1 MSSIES
7 SKETKKIIT
16 GANPYM
22 PLWEHVPDGEPRV
35 FTYNGET
42 RIYLY
47 GSHDTKKTDYCGPD
61 YVVWSAPVD
70 DPTSWTCHGICYTAS
85 DGGDLYAPD
94 VVQKGDTF
102 YMYAAENRGSSIML
116 VTSKCPWGPFGDPVK
131 TELGFDPG
139 ILVDDDGKAYAF
151 WGFCECHA
159 GELNDDMATL
169 KPETIRRH
177 IIGHSKPF
185 WIKEDDGFVNPE
197 DGFFEASSP
206 RKINGKYVL
215 VYSKRYEYPRPDL
228 GVFGSCNGFLSYKWS
243 DSPLGDYKDGGD
255 ISFNGGEVIKGPDG
269 NGIMTYQWGNNHGS
283 LMKVKDQWYIFYHR
297 QTGVNEYAR
306 QSMAEPVDV
315 AAGKGGKIYIG
326 KISYENGEPVKSD
339 VVEHTSQGFFTDGL
353 DAYSFISAGYACHI
367 YDGTGK
373 PNYQGNAEGTN
384 KDVRVA
390 HIMPVYES
398 DSSPVVDIQSG
409 ATIGF
414 RYLNFGSDGASKVM
428 IKGDFPK
435 GFKINVR
442 LDSFDGE
449 IVASE
454 ELSYTTPEIVFE
466 PGKKISGKHAV
477 YFEFITEDDT
487 LRAMLDGFR
496 FEL

>member
-1 MSSIES
+1 MEA
-7 SKETKKIIT
+7 KKIVT

-70 DPTSWTCHGICYTAS
+70 DPTNWTCHGVCYTAS

-116 VTSKCPWGPFGDPVK
+116 VTSKCPWGPFENPVK

-139 ILVDDDGKAYAF
+139 ILVDDDGRVSAF
-151 WGFCECHA
+151 WGFCESHA

-169 KPETIRRH
+169 KPETVRH
-177 IIGHSKPF
+177 HIMGHSKPF
-185 WIKEDDGFVNPE
+185 WIKEDDGHVDPV

-215 VYSKRYEYPRPDL
+215 IYSKRYEYPKPSN
-228 GVFGSCNGFLSYKWS
+228 GVFGSCNGFLSYKWC
-243 DSPLGDYKDGGD
+243 DTPLGDYRPGGD
-255 ISFNGGEVIKGPDG
+255 ISFNGGEVITGPDG

-283 LMKVKDQWYIFYHR
+283 LMKVKDQWYVFYHR
-297 QTGVNEYAR
+297 QTGCNEYSR
-306 QSMAEPVDV
+306 QAMVEPVDI
-315 AAGKGGKIYIG
+315 ATGKDGKIYIG
-326 KISYENGEPVKSD
+326 KITYENGEPVSSD
-339 VVEHTSQGFFTDGL
+339 VVEATSQGFYLDGL
-353 DAYSFISAGYACHI
+353 DAFATISAGYTCHM
-367 YDGTGK
+367 YDGLGK
-373 PNYQGNAEGTN
+373 PMYQDNAEGTN
-384 KDVRVA
+384 KDRRVA
-390 HIMPVYES
+390 HIMPVYEG

-414 RYLNFGSDGASKVM
+414 KYLNFGTEGASKAELT
-428 IKGDFPK
+428 GDIPA
-435 GFKINVR
+435 GFKISIR
-442 LDSFDGE
+442 IDSYDGKTVS
-449 IVASE
+449 VAEVSE
-454 ELSYTTPEIVFE
+454 DSKTVVFE
-466 PGKKISGKHAV
+466 LGEKITGRHAV
-477 YFEFITEDDT
+477 YFGFNTENAED
-487 LRAMLDGFR
+487 RAVFDCFR
-496 FEL
+496 FE

>member
-1 MSSIES
+1 MEA
-7 SKETKKIIT
+7 KKIVT

-70 DPTSWTCHGICYTAS
+70 DPTNWTCHGVCYTAS

-116 VTSKCPWGPFGDPVK
+116 VTSKCPWGPFENPVK

-139 ILVDDDGKAYAF
+139 ILVDDDGRVYAF
-151 WGFCECHA
+151 WGFCESHA

-169 KPETIRRH
+169 KPETVRH
-177 IIGHSKPF
+177 HIMGHSKPF
-185 WIKEDDGFVNPE
+185 WIKEDDGHVDPV

-215 VYSKRYEYPRPDL
+215 IYSKRYEYPKPSN
-228 GVFGSCNGFLSYKWS
+228 GVFGSCNGFLSYKWC
-243 DSPLGDYKDGGD
+243 DTPLGDYRPGGD
-255 ISFNGGEVIKGPDG
+255 ISFNGGEVITGPDG

-283 LMKVKDQWYIFYHR
+283 LMKVKDQWYVFYHR
-297 QTGVNEYAR
+297 QTGCNEYSR
-306 QSMAEPVDV
+306 QAMVEPVDI
-315 AAGKGGKIYIG
+315 ATGKDGKIYIG
-326 KISYENGEPVKSD
+326 KITYENGEPVSSD
-339 VVEHTSQGFFTDGL
+339 VVEATSQGFYLDGL
-353 DAYSFISAGYACHI
+353 DAFATISAGYTCHM
-367 YDGTGK
+367 YDGLGK
-373 PNYQGNAEGTN
+373 PMYQDNAEGTN
-384 KDVRVA
+384 KDRRVA
-390 HIMPVYES
+390 HIMPVYEG

-414 RYLNFGSDGASKVM
+414 KYLNFGTEGASKAELT
-428 IKGDFPK
+428 GDIPA
-435 GFKINVR
+435 GFKISIR
-442 LDSFDGE
+442 IDSYDGKTVS
-449 IVASE
+449 VAEVSE
-454 ELSYTTPEIVFE
+454 DSKTVVFE
-466 PGKKISGKHAV
+466 LGEKITGRHAV
-477 YFEFITEDDT
+477 YFGFNTENAED
-487 LRAMLDGFR
+487 RAVFDCFR
-496 FEL
+496 FE

>member
-1 MSSIES
+1 MEA
-7 SKETKKIIT
+7 KKIVT

-35 FTYNGET
+35 FTYHGET

-70 DPTSWTCHGICYTAS
+70 EPTNWTCHGVCYTAS

-116 VTSKCPWGPFGDPVK
+116 VTSKCPWGPFTNPVK

-139 ILVDDDGKAYAF
+139 ILVDDDGRTYAF
-151 WGFCECHA
+151 WGFCESHA

-169 KPETIRRH
+169 KPETIRHH
-177 IIGHSKPF
+177 IMGHSKPF
-185 WIKEDDGFVNPE
+185 WIKEDDGHVDPV

-215 VYSKRYEYPRPDL
+215 IYSKRYEYPKPEN
-228 GVFGSCNGFLSYKWS
+228 GVFGSCNGFLSYKWA
-243 DSPLGDYKDGGD
+243 DSPLGDYKEGGD
-255 ISFNGGEVIKGPDG
+255 ISFNGGEVITGPDG

-283 LMKVKDQWYIFYHR
+283 LMKVKDQWYVFYHR
-297 QTGVNEYAR
+297 QTGCNEYSR
-306 QSMAEPVDV
+306 QAMVEPVDI
-315 AAGKGGKIYIG
+315 AMGKDGKIYIG
-326 KISYENGEPVKSD
+326 KITYENGEPVKSD
-339 VVEHTSQGFFTDGL
+339 VVEATSQGFYLDGL
-353 DAYSFISAGYACHI
+353 DAYSVISAGYTCHM
-367 YDGTGK
+367 YDGLGK
-373 PNYQGNAEGTN
+373 PMYQDNAEGTN
-384 KDVRVA
+384 KDKRVA
-390 HIMPVYES
+390 HIQPVYEG

-414 RYLNFGSDGASKVM
+414 KYLNFGEEGASSAVLTGS
-428 IKGDFPK
+428 IPAGT
-435 GFKINVR
+435 KISVI
-442 LDSFDGE
+442 LDSYDGE
-449 IVASE
+449 AAGAAEVLADSKEITLD
-454 ELSYTTPEIVFE
+454 LS
-466 PGKKISGKHAV
+466 KKVTGKHAV
-477 YFEFITEDDT
+477 YFSFMNNDEEKRSIFDT
-487 LRAMLDGFR
+487 FR
-496 FEL
+496 FEI

>member
-1 MSSIES
+1 MDI
-7 SKETKKIIT
+7 KKIVT

-70 DPTSWTCHGICYTAS
+70 EPTNWTCHGICYTAS

-116 VTSKCPWGPFGDPVK
+116 VTSKTPWGPFTNPVK

-139 ILVDDDGKAYAF
+139 ILVDDDGRVYAY
-151 WGFCECHA
+151 WGFCESHA
-159 GELNDDMATL
+159 GELNDDMCTL
-169 KPETIRRH
+169 KKDTIVHH
-177 IIGHSKPF
+177 IMGHSKPF
-185 WIKEDDGFVNPE
+185 WITEDDGHVIPE

-215 VYSKRYEYPRPDL
+215 VYSKRYEYNKPSL

-243 DSPLGDYKDGGD
+243 DSPLGEYKMGGD
-255 ISFNGGEVIKGPDG
+255 ISFNGGEILTDSDG

-297 QTGVNEYAR
+297 QTGCNEYAR
-306 QSMAEPVDV
+306 QAMVEPVDV
-315 AAGKGGKIYIG
+315 ALGKDGKIYIG
-326 KISYENGEPVKSD
+326 KIAYEGGEPVSSD
-339 VVEHTSQGFFTDGL
+339 IVDQTSQGFYLDGL
-353 DAYSFISAGYACHI
+353 DAYSIISAGYTCHM
-367 YDGTGK
+367 YDGLGK
-373 PNYQGNAEGTN
+373 PMYQDNAEGTN
-384 KDVRVA
+384 KDRRVA
-390 HIMPVYES
+390 HIEPVYEGES
-398 DSSPVVDIQSG
+398 APVVDIQSG

-414 RYLNFGSDGASKVM
+414 RYINFGSDGAAKAILTGSV
-428 IKGDFPK
+428 PA
-435 GFKINVR
+435 GFKVTVR
-442 LDSFDGE
+442 IDSYDGKSVGAKTVE
-449 IVASE
+449 TDSNEVAIDLCEKVSE
-454 ELSYTTPEIVFE
+454 
-466 PGKKISGKHAV
+466 KHAV
-477 YFEFITEDDT
+477 YFEFVTDNSDD
-487 LRAMLDGFR
+487 RAVFDTFR
-496 FEL
+496 FE

>member
-1 MSSIES
+1 MEKRIV
-7 SKETKKIIT
+7 T

-70 DPTSWTCHGICYTAS
+70 DPTNWTCHGICYTAS

-116 VTSKCPWGPFGDPVK
+116 VTSKCPWGPFENPVK

-139 ILVDDDGKAYAF
+139 ILVDDDGRTYAF
-151 WGFCECHA
+151 WGFCESHA

-169 KPETIRRH
+169 KKETVRH
-177 IIGHSKPF
+177 HIMGHSKPF
-185 WIKEDDGFVNPE
+185 WIKEDDGHVDPV

-215 VYSKRYEYPRPDL
+215 IYSKRYEYPKPEN
-228 GVFGSCNGFLSYKWS
+228 GVFGSCNGFLSYKWC
-243 DSPLGDYKDGGD
+243 DTPLGDYQPGGD
-255 ISFNGGEVIKGPDG
+255 ISFNGGEVITGPDG

-283 LMKVKDQWYIFYHR
+283 LMKVKDQWYVFYHR
-297 QTGVNEYAR
+297 QTGCNEYSR
-306 QSMAEPVDV
+306 QAMVEPVDI
-315 AAGKGGKIYIG
+315 AMGKDGKIYIG
-326 KISYENGEPVKSD
+326 KITYENGEPVKSD
-339 VVEHTSQGFFTDGL
+339 VVEATSQGFYLDGL
-353 DAYSFISAGYACHI
+353 DAYSIISAGYTCHM
-367 YDGTGK
+367 YDGLGK
-373 PNYQGNAEGTN
+373 PMYQGNAEGTN
-384 KDVRVA
+384 EGVRVA
-390 HIMPVYES
+390 HIMPVYEGE
-398 DSSPVVDIQSG
+398 SSPVVDIQSG

-414 RYLNFGSDGASKVM
+414 KYINFGSEGASKAVLT
-428 IKGDFPK
+428 GDIPAGTK
-435 GFKINVR
+435 VSVVLGSYNGEVVAVTDVNK
-442 LDSFDGE
+442 DSTE
-449 IVASE
+449 ISF
-454 ELSYTTPEIVFE
+454 ELT
-466 PGKKISGKHAV
+466 KKVTGKHAV
-477 YFEFITEDDT
+477 YFAFMNNDEEKRSIFDT
-487 LRAMLDGFR
+487 FR
-496 FEL
+496 FEI

>member
-1 MSSIES
+1 MEA
-7 SKETKKIIT
+7 KKIVT

-70 DPTSWTCHGICYTAS
+70 EPTNWTCHGICYTAS

-116 VTSKCPWGPFGDPVK
+116 VTSKCPWGPFTNPVK

-139 ILVDDDGKAYAF
+139 ILVDDDGRTYAF
-151 WGFCECHA
+151 WGFCESHA

-169 KPETIRRH
+169 KPETVRH
-177 IIGHSKPF
+177 HIMGHSKPF
-185 WIKEDDGFVNPE
+185 WIKEDDGHVDPV

-215 VYSKRYEYPRPDL
+215 IYSKRYEYPKPSN
-228 GVFGSCNGFLSYKWS
+228 GVFGSCNGFLSYKWC
-243 DSPLGDYKDGGD
+243 DTPLGDYRPGGD
-255 ISFNGGEVIKGPDG
+255 ISFNGGEVITGPDG

-283 LMKVKDQWYIFYHR
+283 LMKVKDQWYVFYHR
-297 QTGVNEYAR
+297 QTGCNEYSR
-306 QSMAEPVDV
+306 QAMVEPVDI
-315 AAGKGGKIYIG
+315 AMGKDGKIYIG
-326 KISYENGEPVKSD
+326 KITYENGEPVKSD
-339 VVEHTSQGFFTDGL
+339 VVEATSQGFYLDGL
-353 DAYSFISAGYACHI
+353 DAFAVISAGYTCHM
-367 YDGTGK
+367 YDGLGK
-373 PNYQGNAEGTN
+373 PMYQGNAEGTN
-384 KDVRVA
+384 EGVRVA
-390 HIMPVYES
+390 HIQPVYEG

-414 RYLNFGSDGASKVM
+414 KYLNFGTEGASKAVLT
-428 IKGDFPK
+428 GDIPA
-435 GFKINVR
+435 GTTVSIM
-442 LDSFDGE
+442 LDSYNGKTVATTEVSADSKE
-449 IVASE
+449 ITF
-454 ELSYTTPEIVFE
+454 ELTEKVT
-466 PGKKISGKHAV
+466 GKHAV
-477 YFEFITEDDT
+477 YFSFMNNDEEKRSIFDT
-487 LRAMLDGFR
+487 FR

>member
-1 MSSIES
+1 MEA
-7 SKETKKIIT
+7 KKIVT

-70 DPTSWTCHGICYTAS
+70 DPTNWTCHGVCYTAS

-116 VTSKCPWGPFGDPVK
+116 VTSKCPWGPFTNPVK

-139 ILVDDDGKAYAF
+139 ILVDDDGRTYAF
-151 WGFCECHA
+151 WGFCESHA

-169 KPETIRRH
+169 KPETIRHH
-177 IIGHSKPF
+177 IMGHSKPF
-185 WIKEDDGFVNPE
+185 WIKEDDGHVDPV

-215 VYSKRYEYPRPDL
+215 IYSKRYEYPKPEN

-243 DSPLGDYKDGGD
+243 NTPLGDYQMGGD

-283 LMKVKDQWYIFYHR
+283 LMKVKDQWYVFYHR
-297 QTGVNEYAR
+297 QTGCNEYSR
-306 QSMAEPVDV
+306 QAMVEPVDI
-315 AAGKGGKIYIG
+315 AMGKDGKIYIG
-326 KISYENGEPVKSD
+326 KITYENGEPVKSD
-339 VVEHTSQGFFTDGL
+339 VVEATSQGFYLDGL
-353 DAYSFISAGYACHI
+353 DAYSVISAGYTCHM
-367 YDGTGK
+367 YDGLGK
-373 PNYQGNAEGTN
+373 PMYQDNAEGTN
-384 KDVRVA
+384 KGRRVA
-390 HIMPVYES
+390 HIQPVYEG

-414 RYLNFGSDGASKVM
+414 KYLNFGEVGASSAVLTGS
-428 IKGDFPK
+428 IPAGT
-435 GFKINVR
+435 KISVI
-442 LDSFDGE
+442 LDSYDGE
-449 IVASE
+449 AAGAAEVLTDSKEITLD
-454 ELSYTTPEIVFE
+454 LS
-466 PGKKISGKHAV
+466 KKVTGKHAV
-477 YFEFITEDDT
+477 YFSFMNNDEEKRSIFDT
-487 LRAMLDGFR
+487 FR
-496 FEL
+496 FEI

>member
-1 MSSIES
+1 MEA
-7 SKETKKIIT
+7 KKIVT

-70 DPTSWTCHGICYTAS
+70 DPTNWTCHGVCYTAS

-116 VTSKCPWGPFGDPVK
+116 VTSKCPWGPFENPVK

-139 ILVDDDGKAYAF
+139 ILVDDDGRVYAF
-151 WGFCECHA
+151 WGFCESHA

-169 KPETIRRH
+169 KPETVRH
-177 IIGHSKPF
+177 HIMGHSKPF
-185 WIKEDDGFVNPE
+185 WIKEDDGHVDPV

-215 VYSKRYEYPRPDL
+215 IYSKRYEYPKPSN
-228 GVFGSCNGFLSYKWS
+228 GVFGSCNGFLSYKWC
-243 DSPLGDYKDGGD
+243 DTPLGDYRPGGD
-255 ISFNGGEVIKGPDG
+255 ISFNGGEVITGPDG

-283 LMKVKDQWYIFYHR
+283 LMKVKDQWYVFYHR
-297 QTGVNEYAR
+297 QTGCNEYSR
-306 QSMAEPVDV
+306 QAMVEPVDI
-315 AAGKGGKIYIG
+315 ATGKDGKIYIG
-326 KISYENGEPVKSD
+326 KITYENGEPVSSD
-339 VVEHTSQGFFTDGL
+339 VVEATSQGFYLDGL
-353 DAYSFISAGYACHI
+353 DAFATISAGYTCHM
-367 YDGTGK
+367 YDGLGK
-373 PNYQGNAEGTN
+373 PMYQDNAEGTN
-384 KDVRVA
+384 KDKRVA
-390 HIMPVYES
+390 HIRPVYEG

-414 RYLNFGSDGASKVM
+414 KYLNFGTEGASKAELT
-428 IKGDFPK
+428 GDIPA
-435 GFKINVR
+435 GFKISIR
-442 LDSFDGE
+442 IDSYDGKTVS
-449 IVASE
+449 VAEVTEDSK
-454 ELSYTTPEIVFE
+454 TVVFE
-466 PGKKISGKHAV
+466 LGEKITGRHAV
-477 YFEFITEDDT
+477 YFGFNTENAED
-487 LRAMLDGFR
+487 RAVFDCFR
-496 FEL
+496 FE

>member
-1 MSSIES
+1 MEA
-7 SKETKKIIT
+7 KKIVT

-70 DPTSWTCHGICYTAS
+70 DPTNWTCHGVCYTAS

-116 VTSKCPWGPFGDPVK
+116 VTSKCPWGPFENPVK

-139 ILVDDDGKAYAF
+139 ILVDDDGRVYAF
-151 WGFCECHA
+151 WGFCESHA

-169 KPETIRRH
+169 KPETVRH
-177 IIGHSKPF
+177 HIMGHSKPF
-185 WIKEDDGFVNPE
+185 WIKEDDGHVDPV

-215 VYSKRYEYPRPDL
+215 IYSKRYEYPKPSN
-228 GVFGSCNGFLSYKWS
+228 GVFGSCNGFLSYKWC
-243 DSPLGDYKDGGD
+243 DTPLGDYRPGGD
-255 ISFNGGEVIKGPDG
+255 ISFNGGEIITGPDG

-283 LMKVKDQWYIFYHR
+283 LMKVKDQWYVFYHR
-297 QTGVNEYAR
+297 QTGCNEYSR
-306 QSMAEPVDV
+306 QAMVEPVDI
-315 AAGKGGKIYIG
+315 ATGKDGKIYIG
-326 KISYENGEPVKSD
+326 KITYENGEPVSSD
-339 VVEHTSQGFFTDGL
+339 VVEATSQGFYLDGL
-353 DAYSFISAGYACHI
+353 DAFATISAGYTCHM
-367 YDGTGK
+367 YDGLGK
-373 PNYQGNAEGTN
+373 PMYQDNAEGTN
-384 KDVRVA
+384 KDKRVA
-390 HIMPVYES
+390 HIRPVYEG

-414 RYLNFGSDGASKVM
+414 KYLNFGTEGASKAELT
-428 IKGDFPK
+428 GDIPA
-435 GFKINVR
+435 GFKISIR
-442 LDSFDGE
+442 IDSYDGKTVS
-449 IVASE
+449 VAEVTEDSK
-454 ELSYTTPEIVFE
+454 TVVFE
-466 PGKKISGKHAV
+466 LGEKITGRHAV
-477 YFEFITEDDT
+477 YFGFNTENAED
-487 LRAMLDGFR
+487 RAVFDCFR
-496 FEL
+496 FE

>member
-1 MSSIES
+1 MEA
-7 SKETKKIIT
+7 KKIVT

-70 DPTSWTCHGICYTAS
+70 DPTNWTCHGVCYTAS

-116 VTSKCPWGPFGDPVK
+116 VTSKCPWGPFENPVK

-139 ILVDDDGKAYAF
+139 ILVDDDGRVYAF
-151 WGFCECHA
+151 WGFCESHA

-169 KPETIRRH
+169 KPETVRH
-177 IIGHSKPF
+177 HIMGHSKPF
-185 WIKEDDGFVNPE
+185 WIKEDDGHVDPV

-215 VYSKRYEYPRPDL
+215 IYSKRYEYPKPSN
-228 GVFGSCNGFLSYKWS
+228 GVFGSCNGFLSYKWC
-243 DSPLGDYKDGGD
+243 DTPLGDYRPGGD
-255 ISFNGGEVIKGPDG
+255 ISFNGGEVITGPDG
-269 NGIMTYQWGNNHGS
+269 KGIMTYQWGNNHGS
-283 LMKVKDQWYIFYHR
+283 LMKVKDQWYVFYHR
-297 QTGVNEYAR
+297 QTGCNEYSR
-306 QSMAEPVDV
+306 QAMVEPVDI
-315 AAGKGGKIYIG
+315 ATGKDGKIYIG
-326 KISYENGEPVKSD
+326 KITYENGEPVSSD
-339 VVEHTSQGFFTDGL
+339 VVEATSQGFYLDGL
-353 DAYSFISAGYACHI
+353 DAFATISAGYTCHM
-367 YDGTGK
+367 YDGLGK
-373 PNYQGNAEGTN
+373 PMYQDNAEGTN
-384 KDVRVA
+384 KDRRVA
-390 HIMPVYES
+390 HIMPVYEG

-414 RYLNFGSDGASKVM
+414 KYLNFGTEGASKAELT
-428 IKGDFPK
+428 GDIPA
-435 GFKINVR
+435 GFKISIR
-442 LDSFDGE
+442 IDSYDGKTVS
-449 IVASE
+449 VAEVSE
-454 ELSYTTPEIVFE
+454 DSKTVVFE
-466 PGKKISGKHAV
+466 LGEKITGRHAV
-477 YFEFITEDDT
+477 YFGFNTENAED
-487 LRAMLDGFR
+487 RAVFDCFR
-496 FEL
+496 FE

>member
-1 MSSIES
+1 MEA
-7 SKETKKIIT
+7 KKIVT

-70 DPTSWTCHGICYTAS
+70 DPTNWTCHGVCYTAS

-116 VTSKCPWGPFGDPVK
+116 VTSKCPWGPFTNPVK

-139 ILVDDDGKAYAF
+139 ILVDDDGRTYAF
-151 WGFCECHA
+151 WGFCESHA

-169 KPETIRRH
+169 KPETIRHH
-177 IIGHSKPF
+177 IMGHSKPF
-185 WIKEDDGFVNPE
+185 WIKEDDGHVDPV

-215 VYSKRYEYPRPDL
+215 IYSKRYEYPKPSN
-228 GVFGSCNGFLSYKWS
+228 GVFGSCNGFLSYKWC
-243 DSPLGDYKDGGD
+243 DTPLGDYRPGGD
-255 ISFNGGEVIKGPDG
+255 ISFNGGEVITGPDG

-283 LMKVKDQWYIFYHR
+283 LMKVKDQWYVFYHR
-297 QTGVNEYAR
+297 QTGCNEYSR
-306 QSMAEPVDV
+306 QAMVEPVDI
-315 AAGKGGKIYIG
+315 AMGKDGKIYIG
-326 KISYENGEPVKSD
+326 KITYENGEPVSSD
-339 VVEHTSQGFFTDGL
+339 VVEATSQGFYLNGL
-353 DAYSFISAGYACHI
+353 DAFATISAGYTCHM
-367 YDGTGK
+367 YDGLGK
-373 PNYQGNAEGTN
+373 PMYQDNAEGTN
-384 KDVRVA
+384 KDKRVA
-390 HIMPVYES
+390 HIRPVYEG

-414 RYLNFGSDGASKVM
+414 KYLNFGTEGASKAELT
-428 IKGDFPK
+428 GDIPA
-435 GFKINVR
+435 GFKISIR
-442 LDSFDGE
+442 IDSYDGKTVS
-449 IVASE
+449 VAEVSE
-454 ELSYTTPEIVFE
+454 DSKTVVFE
-466 PGKKISGKHAV
+466 LGEKITGRHAV
-477 YFEFITEDDT
+477 YFGFNTENAED
-487 LRAMLDGFR
+487 RAVFDCFR
-496 FEL
+496 FE

>member
-1 MSSIES
+1 MEA
-7 SKETKKIIT
+7 KKIVT

-70 DPTSWTCHGICYTAS
+70 DPTNWTCHGVCYTAS

-116 VTSKCPWGPFGDPVK
+116 VTSKCPWGPFENPVK

-139 ILVDDDGKAYAF
+139 ILVDDDGRVYAF
-151 WGFCECHA
+151 WGFCESHA

-169 KPETIRRH
+169 KPETVRH
-177 IIGHSKPF
+177 HIMGHSKPF
-185 WIKEDDGFVNPE
+185 WIKEDDGHVDPV

-215 VYSKRYEYPRPDL
+215 IYSKRYEYPKPEN
-228 GVFGSCNGFLSYKWS
+228 GVFGSCNGFLSYKWA
-243 DSPLGDYKDGGD
+243 DSPLGDYKEGGD
-255 ISFNGGEVIKGPDG
+255 ISFNGGEVITGPDG

-283 LMKVKDQWYIFYHR
+283 LMKVKDQWYVFYHR
-297 QTGVNEYAR
+297 QTGCNEYSR
-306 QSMAEPVDV
+306 QAMVEPVDI
-315 AAGKGGKIYIG
+315 AMGKDGKIYIG
-326 KISYENGEPVKSD
+326 KITYENGEPVKSD
-339 VVEHTSQGFFTDGL
+339 VVEATSQGFYLDGL
-353 DAYSFISAGYACHI
+353 DAFAVISAGYTCHM
-367 YDGTGK
+367 YDGLGK
-373 PNYQGNAEGTN
+373 PMYQGNAEGTN
-384 KDVRVA
+384 EGVRVA
-390 HIMPVYES
+390 HIQPVYEG

-414 RYLNFGSDGASKVM
+414 KYLNFGTEGASKAVLT
-428 IKGDFPK
+428 GDIPAGTK
-435 GFKINVR
+435 VSIM
-442 LDSFDGE
+442 LDSYNGKTVATTEVSADSKE
-449 IVASE
+449 ITF
-454 ELSYTTPEIVFE
+454 ELTEKVT
-466 PGKKISGKHAV
+466 GKHAV
-477 YFEFITEDDT
+477 YFGFMNNDEEKRSIFDT
-487 LRAMLDGFR
+487 FR

>member
-1 MSSIES
+1 MEA
-7 SKETKKIIT
+7 KKIVT

-70 DPTSWTCHGICYTAS
+70 DPTNWTCHGVCYTAS

-116 VTSKCPWGPFGDPVK
+116 VTSKCPWGPFENPVK

-139 ILVDDDGKAYAF
+139 ILVDDDGRTYAF
-151 WGFCECHA
+151 WGFCESHA

-169 KPETIRRH
+169 KPETVRH
-177 IIGHSKPF
+177 HIMGHSKPF
-185 WIKEDDGFVNPE
+185 WIKEDDGHVDPV

-215 VYSKRYEYPRPDL
+215 IYSKRYEYPKPSN
-228 GVFGSCNGFLSYKWS
+228 GVFGSCNGFLSYKWC
-243 DSPLGDYKDGGD
+243 DTPLGDYRPGGD
-255 ISFNGGEVIKGPDG
+255 ISFNGGEVITGPDG

-283 LMKVKDQWYIFYHR
+283 LMKVKDQWYVFYHR
-297 QTGVNEYAR
+297 QTGCNEYSR
-306 QSMAEPVDV
+306 QAMVEPVDI
-315 AAGKGGKIYIG
+315 ATGKDGKIYIG
-326 KISYENGEPVKSD
+326 KITYENGEPVSSD
-339 VVEHTSQGFFTDGL
+339 VVEATSQGFYLDGL
-353 DAYSFISAGYACHI
+353 DAFATISAGYTCHM
-367 YDGTGK
+367 YDGLGK
-373 PNYQGNAEGTN
+373 PMYQDNAEGTN
-384 KDVRVA
+384 KDKRVA
-390 HIMPVYES
+390 HIQPVYEG

-414 RYLNFGSDGASKVM
+414 KYLNFGTEGASKAELT
-428 IKGDFPK
+428 GDIPA
-435 GFKINVR
+435 GFKISIR
-442 LDSFDGE
+442 IDSYDGKTVS
-449 IVASE
+449 VAEVSE
-454 ELSYTTPEIVFE
+454 DSKTVVFE
-466 PGKKISGKHAV
+466 LGEKITGRHAV
-477 YFEFITEDDT
+477 YFGFNTENAED
-487 LRAMLDGFR
+487 RAVFDCFR
-496 FEL
+496 FE

>member
-1 MSSIES
+1 MEA
-7 SKETKKIIT
+7 KKIVT

-70 DPTSWTCHGICYTAS
+70 DPTNWTCHGVCYTAS

-116 VTSKCPWGPFGDPVK
+116 VTSKCPWGPFENPVK

-139 ILVDDDGKAYAF
+139 ILVDDDGRVYAF
-151 WGFCECHA
+151 WGFCESHA

-169 KPETIRRH
+169 KPETVRH
-177 IIGHSKPF
+177 HIMGHSKPF
-185 WIKEDDGFVNPE
+185 WIKEDDGHVDPV

-215 VYSKRYEYPRPDL
+215 IYSKRYEYPKPSN
-228 GVFGSCNGFLSYKWS
+228 GVFGSCNGFLSYKWC
-243 DSPLGDYKDGGD
+243 DTPLGDYRPGGD
-255 ISFNGGEVIKGPDG
+255 ISFNGGEVITGPDG

-283 LMKVKDQWYIFYHR
+283 LMKVKNQWYVFYHR
-297 QTGVNEYAR
+297 QTGCNEYSR
-306 QSMAEPVDV
+306 QAMVEPVDI
-315 AAGKGGKIYIG
+315 ATGKDGKIYIG
-326 KISYENGEPVKSD
+326 KITYENGEPVSSD
-339 VVEHTSQGFFTDGL
+339 VVEATSQGFYLDGL
-353 DAYSFISAGYACHI
+353 DAFATISAGYTCHM
-367 YDGTGK
+367 YDGLGK
-373 PNYQGNAEGTN
+373 PMYQDNAEGTN
-384 KDVRVA
+384 KDRRVA
-390 HIMPVYES
+390 HIMPVYEG

-414 RYLNFGSDGASKVM
+414 KYLNFGTEGASKAELT
-428 IKGDFPK
+428 GDIPA
-435 GFKINVR
+435 GFKISIR
-442 LDSFDGE
+442 IDSYDGKTVS
-449 IVASE
+449 VAEVTEDSK
-454 ELSYTTPEIVFE
+454 TVVFE
-466 PGKKISGKHAV
+466 LGEKITGRHAV
-477 YFEFITEDDT
+477 YFGFNTENAED
-487 LRAMLDGFR
+487 RAVFDCFR
-496 FEL
+496 FE

>member
-1 MSSIES
+1 MEA
-7 SKETKKIIT
+7 KKIVT

-61 YVVWSAPVD
+61 YVVWSAPID
-70 DPTSWTCHGICYTAS
+70 DPTNWTCHGVCYTAS

-116 VTSKCPWGPFGDPVK
+116 VTSKCPWGPFENPVK

-139 ILVDDDGKAYAF
+139 ILVDDDGRVYAF
-151 WGFCECHA
+151 WGFCESHA

-169 KPETIRRH
+169 KPETVRH
-177 IIGHSKPF
+177 HIMGHSKPF
-185 WIKEDDGFVNPE
+185 WIKEDDGHVDPV

-215 VYSKRYEYPRPDL
+215 IYSKRYEYPKPSN
-228 GVFGSCNGFLSYKWS
+228 GVFGSCNGFLSYKWC
-243 DSPLGDYKDGGD
+243 DTPLGDYRPGGD
-255 ISFNGGEVIKGPDG
+255 ISFNGGEVITGPDG

-283 LMKVKDQWYIFYHR
+283 LMKVKDQWYVFYHR
-297 QTGVNEYAR
+297 QTGCNEYSR
-306 QSMAEPVDV
+306 QAMVEPVDI
-315 AAGKGGKIYIG
+315 AMGKDGKIYIG
-326 KISYENGEPVKSD
+326 KITYENGEPVSSD
-339 VVEHTSQGFFTDGL
+339 VVEATSQGFYLDGL
-353 DAYSFISAGYACHI
+353 DAYSVISAGYTCHM
-367 YDGTGK
+367 YDGLGK
-373 PNYQGNAEGTN
+373 PMYQDNAEGTN
-384 KDVRVA
+384 KDKRVA
-390 HIMPVYES
+390 HIRPVYEG

-414 RYLNFGSDGASKVM
+414 KYLNFGTEGASKAELT
-428 IKGDFPK
+428 GDIPA
-435 GFKINVR
+435 GFKISIR
-442 LDSFDGE
+442 IDSYDGKTVS
-449 IVASE
+449 VAEVSE
-454 ELSYTTPEIVFE
+454 DSKTVVFE
-466 PGKKISGKHAV
+466 LGEKITGRHAV
-477 YFEFITEDDT
+477 YFGFNTENAED
-487 LRAMLDGFR
+487 RAVFDCFR
-496 FEL
+496 FE

>member
-1 MSSIES
+1 MEA
-7 SKETKKIIT
+7 KKIVT

-70 DPTSWTCHGICYTAS
+70 DPTNWTCHGVCYTAS

-116 VTSKCPWGPFGDPVK
+116 VTSKCPWGPFENPVK

-139 ILVDDDGKAYAF
+139 ILVDDDGRVYAF
-151 WGFCECHA
+151 WGFCESHA

-169 KPETIRRH
+169 KPETIRHH
-177 IIGHSKPF
+177 IMGHSKPF
-185 WIKEDDGFVNPE
+185 WIKEDDGHVDPV

-215 VYSKRYEYPRPDL
+215 IYSKRYEYPKPSN
-228 GVFGSCNGFLSYKWS
+228 GVFGSCNGFLSYKWC
-243 DSPLGDYKDGGD
+243 DTPLGDYRPGGD
-255 ISFNGGEVIKGPDG
+255 ISFNGGEVITGPDG

-283 LMKVKDQWYIFYHR
+283 LMKVKDQWYVFYHR
-297 QTGVNEYAR
+297 QTGCNEYSR
-306 QSMAEPVDV
+306 QAMVEPVDI
-315 AAGKGGKIYIG
+315 ATGKDGKIYIG
-326 KISYENGEPVKSD
+326 KITYENGEPVSSD
-339 VVEHTSQGFFTDGL
+339 VVEATSQGFYLDGL
-353 DAYSFISAGYACHI
+353 DAFATISAGYTCHM
-367 YDGTGK
+367 YDGLGK
-373 PNYQGNAEGTN
+373 PMYQDNAEGTN
-384 KDVRVA
+384 KDKRVA
-390 HIMPVYES
+390 HIRPVYEG

-414 RYLNFGSDGASKVM
+414 KYLNFGTEGASKAELT
-428 IKGDFPK
+428 GDIPA
-435 GFKINVR
+435 GFKISIR
-442 LDSFDGE
+442 IDSYDGKTVS
-449 IVASE
+449 VAEVSE
-454 ELSYTTPEIVFE
+454 DSKTVVFE
-466 PGKKISGKHAV
+466 LGEKITGRHAV
-477 YFEFITEDDT
+477 YFGFNTENAED
-487 LRAMLDGFR
+487 RAVFDCFR
-496 FEL
+496 FE

>member
-1 MSSIES
+1 MSN
-7 SKETKKIIT
+7 KKMVR

-70 DPTSWTCHGICYTAS
+70 DPTNWTCHGICYTAS

-116 VTSKCPWGPFGDPVK
+116 VTSKCPWGPFENPVK

-139 ILVDDDGKAYAF
+139 ILVDDDGKVYAF
-151 WGFCECHA
+151 WGFCQCHA
-159 GELNDDMATL
+159 AELNDDMCTI
-169 KPETIRRH
+169 KKETIRNH

-185 WIKEDDGFVNPE
+185 WIKEDDGHVVPT

-206 RKINGKYVL
+206 RKINGKYVF
-215 VYSKRYEYPRPDL
+215 VYSKRYEYNKPEL

-243 DSPLGDYKDGGD
+243 DSPLGDYQMGGD
-255 ISFNGGEVIKGPDG
+255 ISFNGGEVITGPDG

-297 QTGVNEYAR
+297 QTGCNEYSR
-306 QSMAEPVDV
+306 QAMVEPVDV
-315 AAGKGGKIYIG
+315 ALDKNGRIFIG
-326 KISYENGEPVKSD
+326 KIKYENGEPVSSD
-339 VVEHTSQGFFTDGL
+339 VVDETSQGFNLDGL
-353 DAYSFISAGYACHI
+353 DAYSLISAGYTCHM
-367 YDGTGK
+367 YDGLGK
-373 PNYQGNAEGTN
+373 PMYQDNAEGTN
-384 KDVRVA
+384 KDRRVA
-390 HIMPVYES
+390 HIQPVYEGE
-398 DSSPVVDIQSG
+398 SSPVVDIQSG

-414 RYLNFGSDGASKVM
+414 KYINFGEKGATKATL
-428 IKGDFPK
+428 KGDIPM
-435 GFKINVR
+435 GFTVKIR
-442 LDSFDGE
+442 LDAYNGE
-449 IVASE
+449 VIVEKKAE
-454 ELSYTTPEIVFE
+454 TGVMEMVFE
-466 PGKKISGKHAV
+466 LAKPVTGKHAV
-477 YFEFITEDDT
+477 YFEFTTENEDD
-487 LRAMLDGFR
+487 RAIFDLFTFD
-496 FEL
+496 

>member
-1 MSSIES
+1 MNS
-7 SKETKKIIT
+7 KKIVK

-42 RIYLY
+42 RIYLF

-70 DPTSWTCHGICYTAS
+70 DPTNWTCHGICYTAS

-116 VTSKCPWGPFGDPVK
+116 VTSKTPWGPYENPVK

-139 ILVDDDGKAYAF
+139 ILVDDDGKVYAF

-159 GELNDDMATL
+159 AELNDDMATI
-169 KPETIRRH
+169 KKETVVNH

-185 WIKEDDGFVNPE
+185 WIKEDDGHVIPE

-228 GVFGSCNGFLSYKWS
+228 GVMNSCNGFLSYKWS
-243 DSPLGDYKDGGD
+243 DTPLGEYKDGGD
-255 ISFNGGEVIKGPDG
+255 ISFNGGEIIRGSDG

-297 QTGVNEYAR
+297 QTGCNEYSR
-306 QSMAEPVDV
+306 QAMVEPVDI
-315 AAGKGGKIYIG
+315 ALDKNGKIYIG
-326 KISYENGEPVKSD
+326 KITYENGEPVSSD
-339 VVEHTSQGFFTDGL
+339 VVDATSQGFNLNGL
-353 DAYSFISAGYACHI
+353 DAFSIISAGYTCHM
-367 YDGTGK
+367 YDGLDK
-373 PNYQGNAEGTN
+373 PMYQDNAEGTN
-384 KDVRVA
+384 KDRRVA
-390 HIMPVYES
+390 HIQPVYEG

-414 RYLNFGSDGASKVM
+414 RYINFGDEGASRV
-428 IKGDFPK
+428 ILTGNFP
-435 GFKINVR
+435 GNSTVNVR
-442 LDSFDGE
+442 IDSYDGE
-449 IVASE
+449 IAGSSDINEDSE
-454 ELSYTTPEIVFE
+454 LLDFELDRKLI
-466 PGKKISGKHAV
+466 GKHAL
-477 YFEFITEDDT
+477 YFEFIIDDEDKRAVFDT
-487 LRAMLDGFR
+487 FTFD
-496 FEL
+496 

>member
-1 MSSIES
+1 MEA
-7 SKETKKIIT
+7 KKIVT

-70 DPTSWTCHGICYTAS
+70 DPTNWTCHGVCYTAS

-116 VTSKCPWGPFGDPVK
+116 VTSKCPWGPFENPVK

-139 ILVDDDGKAYAF
+139 IL
-151 WGFCECHA
+151 
-159 GELNDDMATL
+159 
-169 KPETIRRH
+169 RH
-177 IIGHSKPF
+177 HIMGHSKPF
-185 WIKEDDGFVNPE
+185 WIKEDDGHVDPV

-215 VYSKRYEYPRPDL
+215 IYSKRYEYPKPSN
-228 GVFGSCNGFLSYKWS
+228 GVFGSCNGFLSYKWC
-243 DSPLGDYKDGGD
+243 DTPLGDYRPGGD
-255 ISFNGGEVIKGPDG
+255 ISFNGGEVITGPDG

-283 LMKVKDQWYIFYHR
+283 LMKVKDQWYVFYHR
-297 QTGVNEYAR
+297 QTGCNEYSR
-306 QSMAEPVDV
+306 QAMVEPVDI
-315 AAGKGGKIYIG
+315 ATGKDGKIYIG
-326 KISYENGEPVKSD
+326 KITYENGEPVSSD
-339 VVEHTSQGFFTDGL
+339 VVEATSQGFYLDGL
-353 DAYSFISAGYACHI
+353 DAFATISAGYTCHM
-367 YDGTGK
+367 YDGLGK
-373 PNYQGNAEGTN
+373 PMYQDNAEGTN
-384 KDVRVA
+384 KDKRVA
-390 HIMPVYES
+390 HIRPVYEG

-414 RYLNFGSDGASKVM
+414 KYLNFGTEGASKAELT
-428 IKGDFPK
+428 GDIPA
-435 GFKINVR
+435 GFKISIR
-442 LDSFDGE
+442 IDSYDGKTVS
-449 IVASE
+449 VAEVTEDSK
-454 ELSYTTPEIVFE
+454 TVVFE
-466 PGKKISGKHAV
+466 LGEKITGRHAV
-477 YFEFITEDDT
+477 YFGFNTENAED
-487 LRAMLDGFR
+487 RAVFDCFR
-496 FEL
+496 FE

>member
-1 MSSIES
+1 MEA
-7 SKETKKIIT
+7 KKIVT

-70 DPTSWTCHGICYTAS
+70 DPTNWTCHGVCYTAS

-116 VTSKCPWGPFGDPVK
+116 VTSKCPWGPFENPVK

-139 ILVDDDGKAYAF
+139 ILVDDDGRTYAF
-151 WGFCECHA
+151 WGFCESHA

-169 KPETIRRH
+169 KPETVRH
-177 IIGHSKPF
+177 HIMGHSKPF
-185 WIKEDDGFVNPE
+185 WIKEDDGHVDPV

-215 VYSKRYEYPRPDL
+215 IYSKRYEYPKPEN
-228 GVFGSCNGFLSYKWS
+228 GVFGSCNGFLSYKWA
-243 DSPLGDYKDGGD
+243 DSPLGDYKEGGD
-255 ISFNGGEVIKGPDG
+255 ISFNGGEVITGPDG

-283 LMKVKDQWYIFYHR
+283 LMKVKDQWYVFYHR
-297 QTGVNEYAR
+297 QTGCNEYSR
-306 QSMAEPVDV
+306 QAMVEPVDI
-315 AAGKGGKIYIG
+315 AMGKDGKIYIG
-326 KISYENGEPVKSD
+326 KITYENGEPVKSD
-339 VVEHTSQGFFTDGL
+339 VVEATSQGFYLDGL
-353 DAYSFISAGYACHI
+353 DAFAVISAGYTCHM
-367 YDGTGK
+367 YDGLGK
-373 PNYQGNAEGTN
+373 PMYQGNAEGTN
-384 KDVRVA
+384 EGVRVA
-390 HIMPVYES
+390 HIQPVYEG

-414 RYLNFGSDGASKVM
+414 KYLNFGTEGASKAVLTGEIPAGTTVSIM
-428 IKGDFPK
+428 
-435 GFKINVR
+435 
-442 LDSFDGE
+442 LDSYNGKTVATTEVSADSKE
-449 IVASE
+449 ITF
-454 ELSYTTPEIVFE
+454 ELTEKVT
-466 PGKKISGKHAV
+466 GKHAV
-477 YFEFITEDDT
+477 YFGFMNNDEEKRSIFDT
-487 LRAMLDGFR
+487 FR

>member
-1 MSSIES
+1 MDI
-7 SKETKKIIT
+7 KKIVT

-70 DPTSWTCHGICYTAS
+70 EPTNWTCHGICYTAS

-116 VTSKCPWGPFGDPVK
+116 VTSKTPWGPFTNPVK

-139 ILVDDDGKAYAF
+139 ILVDDDGRVYAY
-151 WGFCECHA
+151 WGFCESHA
-159 GELNDDMATL
+159 GELNDDMCTL
-169 KPETIRRH
+169 KKDTIVHH
-177 IIGHSKPF
+177 IMGHSKPF
-185 WIKEDDGFVNPE
+185 WITEDDGHVIPE

-215 VYSKRYEYPRPDL
+215 VYSKRYEYNKPSL

-243 DSPLGDYKDGGD
+243 DSPLGEYKMGGD
-255 ISFNGGEVIKGPDG
+255 ISFNGGEILTDSDG

-297 QTGVNEYAR
+297 QTGCNEYAR
-306 QSMAEPVDV
+306 QAMVEPVDV
-315 AAGKGGKIYIG
+315 ALGKDGKIYIG
-326 KISYENGEPVKSD
+326 KIAYEGGEPVSSD
-339 VVEHTSQGFFTDGL
+339 VVDQTSQGFYLDGL
-353 DAYSFISAGYACHI
+353 DAYSIISAGYTCHM
-367 YDGTGK
+367 YDGLGK
-373 PNYQGNAEGTN
+373 PMYQDNAEGTN
-384 KDVRVA
+384 KDRRVA
-390 HIMPVYES
+390 HIEPVYEGES
-398 DSSPVVDIQSG
+398 APVVDIQSG

-414 RYLNFGSDGASKVM
+414 RYINFGSDGAAKAILTGSV
-428 IKGDFPK
+428 PA
-435 GFKINVR
+435 GFKVTVR
-442 LDSFDGE
+442 IDSYDGKSVGAKTLDTDSNE
-449 IVASE
+449 VAIDLCE
-454 ELSYTTPEIVFE
+454 KV
-466 PGKKISGKHAV
+466 SGKHAV
-477 YFEFITEDDT
+477 YFEFVTENSDD
-487 LRAMLDGFR
+487 RAVFDTFR
-496 FEL
+496 FE

>member
-1 MSSIES
+1 MEN
-7 SKETKKIIT
+7 KKIVT

-35 FTYNGET
+35 FTYQGET

-70 DPTSWTCHGICYTAS
+70 DPTNWTCHGICYTAS

-116 VTSKCPWGPFGDPVK
+116 VTSLCPWGPFENPVK

-139 ILVDDDGKAYAF
+139 ILVDDDGRTYAF
-151 WGFCECHA
+151 WGFCESHA

-169 KPETIRRH
+169 KPETVRH
-177 IIGHSKPF
+177 HIMGHSKPF
-185 WIKEDDGFVNPE
+185 WIKEDDGHVNPV

-215 VYSKRYEYPRPDL
+215 IYSKRYEYPKPEN

-243 DSPLGDYKDGGD
+243 DTPLGDYQPGGD
-255 ISFNGGEVIKGPDG
+255 ISFNGGEVITGPDG

-283 LMKVKDQWYIFYHR
+283 LMKVKDQWYVFYHR
-297 QTGVNEYAR
+297 QTGCNEYSR
-306 QSMAEPVDV
+306 QAMVEPVDI
-315 AAGKGGKIYIG
+315 AMGKNGKIYIG
-326 KISYENGEPVKSD
+326 KITYENGEPVSSD
-339 VVEHTSQGFFTDGL
+339 IVEATSQGFYLDGL
-353 DAYSFISAGYACHI
+353 DAFSIISAGYTCHM
-367 YDGTGK
+367 YDGLGK
-373 PNYQGNAEGTN
+373 PMYQGNAEGTN
-384 KDVRVA
+384 EGVRVA
-390 HIMPVYES
+390 HIQPVYEG

-414 RYLNFGSDGASKVM
+414 KYLNFDTEGASKAELT
-428 IKGDFPK
+428 GDIPA
-435 GFKINVR
+435 GFKISIR
-442 LDSFDGE
+442 LDSYDGKAISTAE
-449 IVASE
+449 VSE
-454 ELSYTTPEIVFE
+454 DSKAVVFELSE
-466 PGKKISGKHAV
+466 KITGKHAV
-477 YFEFITEDDT
+477 YFEFKTKNAED
-487 LRAMLDGFR
+487 RAIFDFFR
-496 FEL
+496 FQ

>member
-1 MSSIES
+1 MEA
-7 SKETKKIIT
+7 KKIVT

-70 DPTSWTCHGICYTAS
+70 EPTNWTCHGICYTAS

-116 VTSKCPWGPFGDPVK
+116 VTSKCPWGPFENPVK

-139 ILVDDDGKAYAF
+139 ILVDDDGRTYAF
-151 WGFCECHA
+151 WGFCESHA

-169 KPETIRRH
+169 KPETVRH
-177 IIGHSKPF
+177 HIMGHSKPF
-185 WIKEDDGFVNPE
+185 WIKEDDGHVDPV

-215 VYSKRYEYPRPDL
+215 IYSKRYEYPKPEN
-228 GVFGSCNGFLSYKWS
+228 GVFGSCNGFLSYKWA
-243 DSPLGDYKDGGD
+243 DSPLGDYKEGGD
-255 ISFNGGEVIKGPDG
+255 ISFNGGEVITGPDG

-283 LMKVKDQWYIFYHR
+283 LMKVKDQWYVFYHR
-297 QTGVNEYAR
+297 QTGCNEYSR
-306 QSMAEPVDV
+306 QAMVEPVDI
-315 AAGKGGKIYIG
+315 AMGKDGKIYIG
-326 KISYENGEPVKSD
+326 KITYENGEPVKSD
-339 VVEHTSQGFFTDGL
+339 VVEATSQGFYLDGL
-353 DAYSFISAGYACHI
+353 DAFAVISAGYTCHM
-367 YDGTGK
+367 YDGLGK
-373 PNYQGNAEGTN
+373 PMYQGNAEGTN
-384 KDVRVA
+384 EGVRVA
-390 HIMPVYES
+390 HIQPVYEG

-414 RYLNFGSDGASKVM
+414 KYLNFGTEGASKAVLTGEIPAGTTVSIM
-428 IKGDFPK
+428 
-435 GFKINVR
+435 
-442 LDSFDGE
+442 LDSYNGKTVATTEVSADSKE
-449 IVASE
+449 ITF
-454 ELSYTTPEIVFE
+454 ELTEKVT
-466 PGKKISGKHAV
+466 GKHAV
-477 YFEFITEDDT
+477 YFGFMNNDEEKRSIFDT
-487 LRAMLDGFR
+487 FR

>member
-1 MSSIES
+1 M
-7 SKETKKIIT
+7 ETKKIVT

-70 DPTSWTCHGICYTAS
+70 DPTNWTCHGVCYTAS

-116 VTSKCPWGPFGDPVK
+116 VTSKCPWGPFENPVK

-139 ILVDDDGKAYAF
+139 ILVDDDGRVYAF
-151 WGFCECHA
+151 WGFCESHA

-169 KPETIRRH
+169 KQETVRH
-177 IIGHSKPF
+177 HIMGHSKPF
-185 WIKEDDGFVNPE
+185 WIKEDDGHVDPV

-215 VYSKRYEYPRPDL
+215 IYSKRYEYPKPSN
-228 GVFGSCNGFLSYKWS
+228 GVFGSCNGFLSYKWC
-243 DSPLGDYKDGGD
+243 DTPLGDYRPGGD
-255 ISFNGGEVIKGPDG
+255 ISFNGGEVITGPDG

-283 LMKVKDQWYIFYHR
+283 LMKVKDQWYVFYHR
-297 QTGVNEYAR
+297 QTGCNEYSR
-306 QSMAEPVDV
+306 QAMVEPVDI
-315 AAGKGGKIYIG
+315 ATGKDGKIYIG
-326 KISYENGEPVKSD
+326 KITYENGEPVSSD
-339 VVEHTSQGFFTDGL
+339 VVEATSQGFYLDGL
-353 DAYSFISAGYACHI
+353 DAFATISAGYTCHM
-367 YDGTGK
+367 YDGLGK
-373 PNYQGNAEGTN
+373 PMYQDNAEGTN
-384 KDVRVA
+384 KDRRVA
-390 HIMPVYES
+390 HIMPVYEG

-414 RYLNFGSDGASKVM
+414 KYLNFGTEGASKAELT
-428 IKGDFPK
+428 GDIPA
-435 GFKINVR
+435 GFKISIR
-442 LDSFDGE
+442 IDSYDGKTVS
-449 IVASE
+449 VAEVTEDSK
-454 ELSYTTPEIVFE
+454 TVVFE
-466 PGKKISGKHAV
+466 LGEKITGRHAV
-477 YFEFITEDDT
+477 YFGFNTENAED
-487 LRAMLDGFR
+487 RAVFDCFR
-496 FEL
+496 FE

>member
-1 MSSIES
+1 MEA
-7 SKETKKIIT
+7 KKIVT

-70 DPTSWTCHGICYTAS
+70 DPTNWTCHGVCYTAS

-116 VTSKCPWGPFGDPVK
+116 VTSKCPWGPFENPVK

-139 ILVDDDGKAYAF
+139 ILVDDDGRTYAF
-151 WGFCECHA
+151 WGFCESHA

-169 KPETIRRH
+169 KPETVRH
-177 IIGHSKPF
+177 HIMGHSKPF
-185 WIKEDDGFVNPE
+185 WIKEDDGHVDPV

-215 VYSKRYEYPRPDL
+215 IYSKRYEYPKPSN
-228 GVFGSCNGFLSYKWS
+228 GVFGSCNGFLSYKWC
-243 DSPLGDYKDGGD
+243 DTPLGDYRPGGD
-255 ISFNGGEVIKGPDG
+255 ISFNGGEVITGPDG

-283 LMKVKDQWYIFYHR
+283 LMKVKDQWYVFYHR
-297 QTGVNEYAR
+297 QTGCNEYSR
-306 QSMAEPVDV
+306 QAMVEPVDI
-315 AAGKGGKIYIG
+315 AMGKDGKIYIG
-326 KISYENGEPVKSD
+326 KITYENGEPVSSD
-339 VVEHTSQGFFTDGL
+339 VVEATSQGFYLNGL
-353 DAYSFISAGYACHI
+353 DAFATISAGYTCHM
-367 YDGTGK
+367 YDGLGK
-373 PNYQGNAEGTN
+373 PMYQDNAEGTN
-384 KDVRVA
+384 KDKRVA
-390 HIMPVYES
+390 HIRPVYEG

-414 RYLNFGSDGASKVM
+414 KYLNFGTEGASKAELT
-428 IKGDFPK
+428 GDIPA
-435 GFKINVR
+435 GFKISIR
-442 LDSFDGE
+442 IDSYDGKTVS
-449 IVASE
+449 VAEVSE
-454 ELSYTTPEIVFE
+454 DSKTVVFE
-466 PGKKISGKHAV
+466 LGEKITGRHAV
-477 YFEFITEDDT
+477 YFGFNTENAED
-487 LRAMLDGFR
+487 RAVFDCFR
-496 FEL
+496 FE

>member
-1 MSSIES
+1 MEA
-7 SKETKKIIT
+7 KKIVT

-70 DPTSWTCHGICYTAS
+70 DPTNWTCHGVCYTAS

-116 VTSKCPWGPFGDPVK
+116 VTSKCPWGPFGNPVK

-139 ILVDDDGKAYAF
+139 ILVDDDGRTYAF
-151 WGFCECHA
+151 WGFCESHA

-169 KPETIRRH
+169 KPETVRH
-177 IIGHSKPF
+177 HIMGHSKPF
-185 WIKEDDGFVNPE
+185 WIKEDDGHVDPV

-215 VYSKRYEYPRPDL
+215 IYSKRYEYPKPSN
-228 GVFGSCNGFLSYKWS
+228 GVFGSCNGFLSYKWC
-243 DSPLGDYKDGGD
+243 DTPLGDYRPGGD
-255 ISFNGGEVIKGPDG
+255 ISFNGGEVITGPDG

-283 LMKVKDQWYIFYHR
+283 LMKVKDQWYVFYHR
-297 QTGVNEYAR
+297 QTGCNEYSR
-306 QSMAEPVDV
+306 QAMVEPVDI
-315 AAGKGGKIYIG
+315 ATGKDGKIYIG
-326 KISYENGEPVKSD
+326 KITYENGEPVSSD
-339 VVEHTSQGFFTDGL
+339 VVEATSQGFYLDGL
-353 DAYSFISAGYACHI
+353 DAFATISAGYTCHM
-367 YDGTGK
+367 YDGLGK
-373 PNYQGNAEGTN
+373 PMYQDNAEGTN
-384 KDVRVA
+384 KDKRVA
-390 HIMPVYES
+390 HIRPVYEG

-414 RYLNFGSDGASKVM
+414 KYLNFGTEGASKAELT
-428 IKGDFPK
+428 GDIPA
-435 GFKINVR
+435 GFKISIR
-442 LDSFDGE
+442 IDSYDGKTVS
-449 IVASE
+449 VAEVSE
-454 ELSYTTPEIVFE
+454 DSKTVVFE
-466 PGKKISGKHAV
+466 LGEKITGRHAV
-477 YFEFITEDDT
+477 YFGFNTENAED
-487 LRAMLDGFR
+487 RAVFDCFR
-496 FEL
+496 FE